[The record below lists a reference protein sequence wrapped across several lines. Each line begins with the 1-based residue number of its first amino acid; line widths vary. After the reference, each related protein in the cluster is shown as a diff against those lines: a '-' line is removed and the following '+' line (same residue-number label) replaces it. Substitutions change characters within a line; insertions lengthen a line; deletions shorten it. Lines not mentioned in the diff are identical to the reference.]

1 MTKQTEKEQQVFT
14 LGFTSKILNS
24 DKNHPDIHRSMN
36 TPIYRS
42 AAYGFPNAEAIAA
55 AFQNREHTPSHTY
68 SRISN
73 PTVEALENKIKA
85 ISGARDVMMLSSGM
99 AAISNT
105 FMALAYAGSNIVTSP
120 HLFGNSFSFFQFT
133 LAEFGVEV
141 RFVNTDSPAEIEAAI
156 DENTVAFFCE
166 LVTNP
171 HLEIAD
177 LTKIKPLL
185 VRKKVPLIVD
195 TTVVPWCD
203 FDARAWGIDIEVVST
218 TKYISGGA
226 TSVGGAILD
235 YGTFDWS
242 ANRRLAK
249 VTNPAPFSPFMF
261 KIKREIAR
269 NFGACLDADSAY
281 AQIMGLET
289 LKLRYQAM
297 GESAY
302 QLAQFL
308 EQEAQVKAVNYPKL
322 PSSSYKALSDQFF
335 KNYPGAMLTFN
346 LASKEACFQLMDA
359 LKIIRRATNL
369 FDNRTLIIHPEST
382 IYGTF
387 SPELKK
393 LMGID
398 ETLLRLSVGLEE
410 LEDLKE
416 DLLSALVKLSL

>member
-1 MTKQTEKEQQVFT
+1 MEKQVKKEEQSAS
-14 LGFTSKILNS
+14 LGFTTTILNS
-24 DKNHPDIHRSMN
+24 DKNHPDIHQSMN

-42 AAYGFPNAEAIAA
+42 AAYGFPHSEAIAA
-55 AFQNREHTPSHTY
+55 AFQNRESIPSHTY

-73 PTVEALENKIKA
+73 PTVEALENKVKA
-85 ISGARDVMMLSSGM
+85 ISGAKDVMMLSSGM

-141 RFVNTDSPAEIEAAI
+141 RFVDSDDLAAIEAAI

-185 VRKKVPLIVD
+185 ARKKVPLIVD

-203 FDARAWGIDIEVVST
+203 FDAKVWGIDIEVVST

-242 ANRRLAK
+242 ANQRLAK
-249 VTNPAPFSPFMF
+249 VADPGPFSAFMF

-289 LKLRYQAM
+289 LKLRYHRM

-308 EQEAQVKAVNYPKL
+308 EQENRVVSVNYPKL
-322 PSSSYKALSDQFF
+322 QSSFYKELSDRLFN
-335 KNYPGAMLTFN
+335 NYPGAMLTFN
-346 LASKEACFQLMDA
+346 LASKSACFQLMDA
-359 LKIIRRATNL
+359 LKIVRRATNL

-410 LEDLKE
+410 LEDLKN
-416 DLLSALVKLSL
+416 DLCAALALLD

>member
-1 MTKQTEKEQQVFT
+1 MTKQTEKEQQVSK

-24 DKNHPDIHRSMN
+24 DKNHPDIHQAMN

-308 EQEAQVKAVNYPKL
+308 DQEEKVKAVNYPKL
-322 PSSSYKALSDQFF
+322 DSSPYKGLSDQLF
-335 KNYPGAMLTFN
+335 KKYPGAMLTFN
-346 LASKEACFQLMDA
+346 LASKEACFQLMDR

-416 DLLSALVKLSL
+416 DLLSALAKLSL